1 MNNIYKH
8 TKLTENE
15 QGILNFIEKNQD
27 KIGSMTIQH
36 MAKETFTS
44 ASTIFRLAK
53 KLGFD
58 GYTDMIYEFTHRQG
72 KQELNKNEV
81 NDLSAIF
88 LNIFETNKKIAEE
101 VKPLLND
108 HRKTIFIIGTGYSG
122 IIAEYLYKKL
132 LGKGSNVIFT
142 NGADS
147 NALFLNNINRIN
159 TLICVSKSGFT
170 PMINDKAR
178 IAKKQN
184 IPVISFSQDNDNDL
198 ARISNYNFIIENHNK
213 FDWNNQRTGL
223 FFPVLLMF
231 FEYLIEDIYE

>member
-108 HRKTIFIIGTGYSG
+108 HSKTIFIIGTGYSG

-198 ARISNYNFIIENHNK
+198 ARISDYNFTIENHNK